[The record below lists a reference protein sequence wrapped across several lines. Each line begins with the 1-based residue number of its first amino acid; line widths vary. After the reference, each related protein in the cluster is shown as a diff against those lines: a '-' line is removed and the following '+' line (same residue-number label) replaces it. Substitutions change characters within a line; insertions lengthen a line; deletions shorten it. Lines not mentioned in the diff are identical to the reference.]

1 MQQFGGLTASV
12 HRKRVEIGPG
22 QLSCTGAVRLGMRRS
37 FQTGLTVILI
47 AVALLCG
54 IPVAAAAYQAGA
66 PDYQCA
72 ISQHIPDG
80 AVREL
85 GASGTFSVWP
95 IGLECRYFDA
105 TGSDLVVS
113 PGWFATG
120 LGIGSLTALVVLT
133 LLSIVALVRS
143 LQSRSRVLDLP
154 SGYEPSR

>member
-1 MQQFGGLTASV
+1 MS
-12 HRKRVEIGPG
+12 
-22 QLSCTGAVRLGMRRS
+22 RS

-54 IPVAAAAYQAGA
+54 VPVAAAAYQARV

-72 ISQHIPDG
+72 ISQQIPDG

-95 IGLECRYFDA
+95 VGLECRYLDA
-105 TGSDLVVS
+105 TGSELIVS

-120 LGIGSLTALVVLT
+120 LGIGSLTALVALAALT
-133 LLSIVALVRS
+133 IVALVRS
-143 LQSRSRVLDLP
+143 LQSRSRELDLP
-154 SGYEPSR
+154 GGHELSR

>member
-1 MQQFGGLTASV
+1 
-12 HRKRVEIGPG
+12 
-22 QLSCTGAVRLGMRRS
+22 MRRS
-37 FQTGLTVILI
+37 FQTGLTVILIANHGGLDAGEPRSSRLGGVVILI

-105 TGSDLVVS
+105 TGSELVVS
-113 PGWFATG
+113 PGFFATG
-120 LGIGSLTALVVLT
+120 LGIGSLTALVALT
-133 LLSIVALVRS
+133 VLSIVALVRS

>member
-1 MQQFGGLTASV
+1 
-12 HRKRVEIGPG
+12 
-22 QLSCTGAVRLGMRRS
+22 MRRS

-95 IGLECRYFDA
+95 VGLECRYFDA
-105 TGSDLVVS
+105 TGSEFVVS
-113 PGWFATG
+113 PGFFATG
-120 LGIGSLTALVVLT
+120 LGIGSLTALVALT
-133 LLSIVALVRS
+133 VLSIVAWVRS

-154 SGYEPSR
+154 GGHEPSR